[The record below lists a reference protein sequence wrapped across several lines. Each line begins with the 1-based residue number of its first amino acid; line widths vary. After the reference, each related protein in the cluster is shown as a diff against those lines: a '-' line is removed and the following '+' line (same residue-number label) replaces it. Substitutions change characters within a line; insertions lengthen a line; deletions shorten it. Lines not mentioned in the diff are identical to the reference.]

1 VLKRVIQGGAR
12 CAGVHCGGGGGDN
25 MRTDP
30 SKPRGEGLA
39 PATNPKQSTKVGLPP
54 ITPD

>member
-1 VLKRVIQGGAR
+1 MRWILGVAL
-12 CAGVHCGGGGGDN
+12 CAFLVCGCGGGDN

-30 SKPRGEGLA
+30 SKPRGEGLTPTSGA
-39 PATNPKQSTKVGLPP
+39 RQQGKAKIDP